1 VFQKPPQNHIITVC
15 HNRKKKRMDN
25 SNILFLEKII
35 HLGKRLEKNRI
46 YELLEPWM
54 IDGYNSIEIQN
65 AGKKI
70 SNFIGLS
77 NLTFV
82 ITYTTQEK
90 NVAGHIELNNNSDE
104 GVFIEIDEKFKS
116 EPEIILAILAHEI
129 CHKLIYIN
137 GLSQFGHENEI
148 LTDIATIYMG
158 LGKLSLN
165 GCEIVNI
172 STNTQWSGDERKTT
186 TSTTTQKVGYLSR
199 SQFAFVYKIICE
211 MRRIPNN
218 YAITGLNGNALEVLN
233 RVYFNIDD
241 NFFYNDF
248 ALKEV
253 NETLKKANH
262 DIHLISALN
271 TKLSKTIQS
280 NIELVNETN
289 RTIHKKIKS
298 TSKKYID
305 KANEKLKPES
315 LNFVK
320 NLLLIDELEKLERI
334 YKNEERE
341 IISINSQFLG
351 FLFKQNEN
359 GIFPI
364 KLNNREALY
373 NIKCPVCQHSM
384 RLKQDKLVKI
394 KCLKCKYSFI
404 IDNTPIE
411 HINSDKSTTPT
422 KKSIK
427 QKFKEIISILKQ

>member
-1 VFQKPPQNHIITVC
+1 MN
-15 HNRKKKRMDN
+15 N
-25 SNILFLEKII
+25 SNKLLLEKII

-46 YELLEPWM
+46 YELLDPWL

-70 SNFIGLS
+70 SNFIGLP

-82 ITYTTQEK
+82 ITFTKQDK

-129 CHKLIYIN
+129 CHKLIHIN
-137 GLSQFGHENEI
+137 GLSQFGYENEI
-148 LTDIATIYMG
+148 LTDIATIYTG

-165 GCEIVNI
+165 GCETVNI
-172 STNTQWSGDERKTT
+172 STDTQWSGDERTT
-186 TSTTTQKVGYLSR
+186 TTTTTTQKVGYLSR
-199 SQFAFVYKIICE
+199 SQFAFVYKIICK
-211 MRRIPNN
+211 MRRIPND
-218 YAITGLNGNALEVLN
+218 YAITGLNGKAIEVLN
-233 RVYFNIDD
+233 GVFFNQND
-241 NFFYNDF
+241 NLFYNDF

-253 NETLKKANH
+253 NETLKKVNN

-280 NIELVNETN
+280 NIELVNEIN

-305 KANEKLKPES
+305 KANEELKPES

-320 NLLLIDELEKLERI
+320 NLLLIDELEKLERV

-341 IISINSQFLG
+341 IISINSQYLD
-351 FLFKQNEN
+351 FLFKENEN
-359 GIFPI
+359 GVFSLN
-364 KLNNREALY
+364 LNNRDALY

-384 RLKQDKLVKI
+384 RLKQDKLVRI

-404 IDNTPIE
+404 VDNTTIE
-411 HINSDKSTTPT
+411 HRNSDKSASST

-427 QKFKEIISILKQ
+427 QKFKEIISILKE